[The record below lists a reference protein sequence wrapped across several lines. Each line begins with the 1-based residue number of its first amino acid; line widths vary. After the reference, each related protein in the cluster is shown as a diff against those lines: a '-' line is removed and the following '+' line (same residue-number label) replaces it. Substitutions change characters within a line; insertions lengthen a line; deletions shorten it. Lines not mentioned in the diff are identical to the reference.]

1 MHAASQLLVFGA
13 GVASPAGGCPKARKA
28 RFCGLQEACREPRGI
43 NERLTLSTVEGGR
56 LVNAIER
63 SEGGAI
69 DLGEYDAVVAG
80 GGLSGWAAAVLLARA
95 GREVLLA
102 AERTGL
108 GHEVASA
115 LTLWP
120 GDDGRLPS
128 CGLMVEMVEGLAVV
142 NAVQRG
148 GMDPVATQVLLDRI
162 ATEAKVK
169 LLLQVRCHC
178 GEQGQVVLSGKWGTM
193 AASARVIVD
202 STRDG
207 GLALEAGA
215 KSVDRPTEE
224 LPLRRALV
232 INAQCEAD
240 VELEVGEGLPVA
252 GGRMLARRGTW
263 PGDVI
268 LEAHLNLETS
278 DPEELELQ
286 SRAAMVEA
294 VGRLRERAADFRDAS
309 LIMVAHETVM
319 PRSRVIVG
327 RDDGTVAT
335 QVAAE
340 SGATA
345 VRRGALLPAETENV
359 VLASPAADLGEI
371 SAVECYQANNAVRIG
386 EAAGLI
392 AQQLLEV

>member
-1 MHAASQLLVFGA
+1 M
-13 GVASPAGGCPKARKA
+13 
-28 RFCGLQEACREPRGI
+28 
-43 NERLTLSTVEGGR
+43 
-56 LVNAIER
+56 NAIER

-120 GDDGRLPS
+120 GDDGCLPS

-148 GMDPVATQVLLDRI
+148 AMDPVATQVLLDRL

-169 LLLQVRCHC
+169 LLLQVRCRLR
-178 GEQGQVVLSGKWGTM
+178 EAGQVVLSGKWGTM
-193 AASARVIVD
+193 AASAAVVVD
-202 STRDG
+202 STRG
-207 GLALEAGA
+207 GTLALDAGA
-215 KSVDRPTEE
+215 GVAHRPSTE
-224 LPLRRALV
+224 LPIRRALV
-232 INAQCEAD
+232 INAECEAD
-240 VELEVGEGLPVA
+240 GELEVGEGLPVA

-286 SRAAMVEA
+286 SRAAVVEA
-294 VGRLRERAADFRDAS
+294 VSRLRERAADFRDAS
-309 LIMVAHETVM
+309 LIMVADETVM
-319 PRSRVIVG
+319 PRSRVIMG
-327 RDDGTVAT
+327 RDDGAVAT
-335 QVAAE
+335 QVVLE
-340 SGATA
+340 SGPTA
-345 VRRGALLPAETENV
+345 VNRGSLLPAETENL

-371 SAVECYQANNAVRIG
+371 SAAECYQAMNAVRIG
-386 EAAGLI
+386 EAAGL
-392 AQQLLEV
+392 AARQLLEA